1 MLGQGAIKVTIL
13 LATYNGAKYVEEQL
27 DSILQQ
33 THTNWELI
41 IRDDKSSDIT
51 PRIVASYQARY
62 PGKILI
68 VNDDLGNLGSTLNF
82 NALLQIASKGNAKY
96 VMLCDQ
102 DDFWLPDK
110 VAYTLASMRTLEDCY
125 GENFPLLIHTNFHYA
140 STDLK
145 IIKATKNFQ
154 ASKITD
160 LNLCHLLAQN
170 PVYGCT
176 TVLNRKL
183 VEVIGDIPSVA
194 ENHDYWIAMVA
205 SAFGKIHYLD
215 KKTILYRQHGKNI
228 SGNYNDNSL
237 INRFKRIIIQRKPI
251 KDAEKKV
258 LMAEVFRSKYQSS
271 LTVEQT
277 LMIDDFIDFSKNK
290 HISLVFKNLEHG
302 VRRQTLMQT
311 ILFYIS
317 AYLAGNKSK

>member
-1 MLGQGAIKVTIL
+1 MFGQSAIKVTIL

-33 THTNWELI
+33 THANWELL
-41 IRDDKSSDIT
+41 IRDDKSSDAT
-51 PRIVASYQARY
+51 SQIVARYQARY
-62 PGKILI
+62 PEKIFLI
-68 VNDDLGNLGSTLNF
+68 NDSLGNLGSALNF
-82 NALLQIASKGNAKY
+82 NALLQLASKGNAKY
-96 VMLCDQ
+96 IMLCDQ

-110 VAYTLASMRTLEDCY
+110 VAYTLASMRSLEDRY
-125 GENFPLLIHTNFHYA
+125 GEDFPLLIHTNFHYA
-140 STDLK
+140 SADLK
-145 IIKATKNFQ
+145 IIKATQNFQ
-154 ASKITD
+154 ASRITD

-183 VEVIGDIPSVA
+183 VDVIGAIPSIA

-228 SGNYNDNSL
+228 SGSYNDSSL
-237 INRFKRIIIQRKPI
+237 INRFRRIIIQRKPI
-251 KDAEKKV
+251 KDAENKM
-258 LMAEVFRSKYQSS
+258 LMAEAFKNKYQGS
-271 LTVEQT
+271 LTEEQT

-290 HISLVFKNLEHG
+290 HISSFFKNLEHG